1 MACFGHVAVTTARAV
16 HLAKTRS
23 VVRSN
28 RGRIERVHA
37 SNPEPVPEPGCP
49 ESETG
54 LCDRPNVEADG
65 TRVEMMHGVAKILGE
80 NSVTYVFRPD
90 GKTKSTKGASKHIPS
105 PEDEKLGCIDNETG
119 LCE

>member
-1 MACFGHVAVTTARAV
+1 MATAPAFRSGKMRTVVTC
-16 HLAKTRS
+16 
-23 VVRSN
+23 N
-28 RGRIERVHA
+28 RRMGRVYV

-54 LCDRPNVEADG
+54 LCDRPSTEADDS
-65 TRVEMMHGVAKILGE
+65 RVEMMHGVAKILGE
-80 NSVTYVFRPD
+80 NSVTYVFHPD
-90 GKTKSTKGASKHIPS
+90 GKTKGTKGASKHIPS